1 MAKKTNGRKFWIYG
15 EDEKLVAQFA
25 QYMNVV
31 LENCRIRYID
41 QLKRHLDYEESYEEL
56 QDKNQLPD
64 TDSSFEEQMEARLMW
79 NAIKNYLPFLAPRE
93 CETMICLYVHR
104 MSVGETAEKMSVA
117 PSTVSIY
124 KKRAV
129 AKICEKMEDTF

>member
-1 MAKKTNGRKFWIYG
+1 MAKKNGNHKFWIYG
-15 EDEKLVAQFA
+15 EDEKMVAQFT

-41 QLKRHLDYEESYEEL
+41 QLKRHLDHEESYDEL
-56 QDKNQLPD
+56 QEKNQLPCID
-64 TDSSFEEQMEARLMW
+64 RSFEEQMEARLMW
-79 NAIKNYLPFLAPRE
+79 SAIKNYLPFLAPRE

-124 KKRAV
+124 KKRAI